1 MRLEIQRFDRG
12 SNSTVGLFFIGQG
25 ISRYF
30 ETFTIEDEPRQ
41 KKIKGETRIP
51 AGIYEIGIRKNT
63 PMANEYDSKYTDINH
78 DGMIEILRVPNFTNI
93 YLHIG
98 NDEKDTDGCPLLNDN
113 AYHDPLN
120 GGGSGG
126 KSTLAYKRIYPLI
139 KSALDAGE
147 RVYIEVKDE
156 F

>member
-1 MRLEIQRFDRG
+1 MTEALILQLAFFLLGKAFQDILRRLPLKT
-12 SNSTVGLFFIGQG
+12 NHAN
-25 ISRYF
+25 
-30 ETFTIEDEPRQ
+30 
-41 KKIKGETRIP
+41 KKIKGETRIS
-51 AGIYEIGIRKNT
+51 AGVYEIGLRKNT
-63 PMANEYDSKYTDINH
+63 PMANEYDSKYADINH
-78 DGMIEILRVPNFTNI
+78 DGMIEILNVPNFTNI